1 MQLTVTEDQL
11 ITAATDLNQDE
22 FTRADVAEKLGV
34 EKPDLKQAFTRARKA
49 GRLEKVRDDEE
60 NTGHFRLI

>member
-1 MQLTVTEDQL
+1 MHLTVTEDQL
-11 ITAATDLNQDE
+11 ITAAKDLDQDE
-22 FTRADVAEKLGV
+22 FTRADVAARLGV
-34 EKPDLKQAFTRARKA
+34 EKPDLKQAFARARKA